1 MTPRKFTMF
10 LAAAALVATATT
22 ARAAEEAANDPF
34 GGRAPYFSAGGV
46 FAIENDSHF
55 TGGLSN
61 SGGYDIRAGYEVH
74 DMVALELQWQSLVS
88 FSRNSV
94 DSVTGQSDP
103 SVEARMLS
111 LNGRVSPLEG
121 RFQPYGLFGMGWYN
135 VQADRVANNLH
146 ESSFAMRFGL
156 GLATFIT
163 NNFGFTLEA
172 GYILPLSGNL
182 GGGDR
187 FDIIPITGMFFYR
200 FR

>member
-1 MTPRKFTMF
+1 MTRRKLTLF
-10 LAAAALVATATT
+10 LTATLLVATTATS
-22 ARAAEEAANDPF
+22 RAAEEASESPF

-55 TGGLSN
+55 AGDLSN
-61 SGGYDIRAGYEVH
+61 SGGYDIRAGYDVH
-74 DMVALELQWQSLVS
+74 DMVAVELHWQSLVS
-88 FSRNSV
+88 FSRDSV
-94 DSVTGQSDP
+94 DPVTGNSDP

-111 LNGRVSPLEG
+111 LNGRVSPLDG
-121 RFQPYGLFGMGWYN
+121 RFQPYALLGMGWYN
-135 VQADRVANNLH
+135 VQADRVPNTLH

-172 GYILPLSGNL
+172 GYILPLSGEL
-182 GGGDR
+182 AGGNS